1 MIEQIDLSTV
11 FLNFW
16 HGQVRKNLSLP
27 LESKSTI
34 SKITKFESDLLKTN
48 EDIHVALER
57 HTEF

>member
-1 MIEQIDLSTV
+1 MLPSNGWTDLSTV

-16 HGQVRKNLSLP
+16 HGQV
-27 LESKSTI
+27 